1 MNKSTF
7 FDSQSTN
14 FIEPKQQGE
23 QSLRT
28 KLTKSLNRIW
38 QYLVKAIAHG
48 NEPRIWQTQKHGQTI
63 WHGYD
68 PASGKS
74 VSRFSETEMLIW
86 LEERYY
92 QQ

>member
-7 FDSQSTN
+7 LNSKSAN
-14 FIEPKQQGE
+14 LIEPKQQIE
-23 QSLRT
+23 QLLKT

-38 QYLVKAIAHG
+38 QYLVKAIAHS
-48 NEPRIWQTQKHGQTI
+48 NEPRVWQTQKHGQTI

-68 PASGKS
+68 PVSGKS
-74 VSRFSETEMLIW
+74 VTRFSETEMLMW

>member
-7 FDSQSTN
+7 LNSQSTN
-14 FIEPKQQGE
+14 FIEPKQQIG
-23 QSLRT
+23 QSLNT
-28 KLTKSLNRIW
+28 KLTKSLNQIW
-38 QYLVKAIAHG
+38 QHLVKAIAHG
-48 NEPRIWQTQKHGQTI
+48 NEPRLWQTQKHGQPI

-68 PASGKS
+68 PASGRS
-74 VSRFSETEMLIW
+74 VTRFSEAEMLIW